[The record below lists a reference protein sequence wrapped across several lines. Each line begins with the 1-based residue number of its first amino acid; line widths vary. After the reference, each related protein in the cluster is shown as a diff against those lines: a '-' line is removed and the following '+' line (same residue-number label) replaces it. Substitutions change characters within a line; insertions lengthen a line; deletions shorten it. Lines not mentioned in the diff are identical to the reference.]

1 MNRKE
6 RRNMEKKYGPNFA
19 MQKYREEIKEEGI
32 QQGMRMAIEIILY
45 MTCYT
50 LNYKL
55 GLGRKRLPEIMYH
68 IVDNV
73 DAYNTGHLTPE
84 DFIEI
89 KKQMNGLGFSLEGH
103 YKKRK
108 K

>member
-1 MNRKE
+1 MNRQRKRELE
-6 RRNMEKKYGPNFA
+6 RKYGPDFA
-19 MQKYREEIKEEGI
+19 MQKYRDEVMEEGI
-32 QQGMRMAIEIILY
+32 QQGMKMAIDTILY

-55 GLGRKRLPEIMYH
+55 GLGKKRLPEIMYH
-68 IVDNV
+68 IVDNI

-89 KKQMNGLGFSLEGH
+89 KKQMNDLGFSLEEH